1 MNVKMRLPPTTTLR
15 RNNTHRLVPSRYSES
30 GDSVLTRIADDDD
43 HLSRIFEL
51 DEATNDRMLG
61 ENGLLP
67 GISEQEL
74 VFGVAYYRTVNA
86 AFTHAHPEGSRF
98 NGPNRGAWYSAFELR
113 CAQAE
118 VAWHKSVEFA
128 EINYFEQSV
137 TYDDYLADF
146 AASFHDIRE
155 STEFSACLSTE
166 SYEHSQSLAESL
178 LDAESAGVIYP
189 SVRYEG
195 GNCLACF
202 RPALVYNVRRSARY
216 RFTWSGSAVPQI
228 KREAGSPH

>member
-1 MNVKMRLPPTTTLR
+1 
-15 RNNTHRLVPSRYSES
+15 
-30 GDSVLTRIADDDD
+30 
-43 HLSRIFEL
+43 
-51 DEATNDRMLG
+51 MLA
-61 ENGLLP
+61 
-67 GISEQEL
+67 GISAEEL

-98 NGPNRGAWYSAFELR
+98 NGPHRGAWYSAFELR

-118 VAWHKSVEFA
+118 VAWHKSIEFA

-146 AASFHDIRE
+146 AGDFHDIRDDNAFD
-155 STEFSACLSTE
+155 SSLHPE
-166 SYEHSQSLAESL
+166 SYEQSQALAETL

-189 SVRYEG
+189 SVRFEG

-216 RFTWSGSAVPQI
+216 RFTWSGSATPQI
-228 KREAGSPH
+228 KRESGSPR